1 MPMNGTARRTSW
13 ICSSVEPR
21 LKPYVHLV
29 PFDQDPLSVAA
40 QQILALHPPPDL
52 GNCVILVSAQ
62 QCAASLR
69 SALVAQARKLGFDA
83 LLGARITTI
92 HQWLAETITIEN
104 PLLNRPAQEL
114 VLAEALRQADPIY
127 ANTDPWLL
135 AQQLLVLFDEL
146 TRCGLPIPEQASDFS
161 QQLQDSYGLDKPNP
175 ALQKE
180 AWILHTLW
188 HAWRKQ
194 LSSEQVLDPATAY
207 RQQLTASLSQSGQ
220 QTIWL
225 IGFSVFSPAETEW
238 IKQLHEQ
245 GRVRLILNGAAT
257 QSGYHPDAP
266 LYRIV
271 QQLGADVCTA
281 SSESRD
287 PFAAFV
293 NRLFADPE
301 ENLKLRA
308 EAFAQQHADPV
319 SKRLGTCAAD
329 SPEQEAQ
336 AIALQVRLWLL
347 DGLQSVAI
355 ISEDR
360 LLARRVRALLESSQI
375 ELEDA
380 GGWALS
386 TTSAAAVL
394 ERWLETLEED
404 FACGPLLDVLKS
416 PFISFDHREAHITQV
431 RHLEQD
437 IILHENIARGLQRYR
452 HHLDRRSERLP
463 GWSQPMRHSIHRML
477 NRVEQAASE
486 MLPLLHGEHPA
497 SEYLQSLETG
507 IRELGLRDSLEQDSA
522 GQRLLEALQEL
533 QQAASLFDIPLGWLE
548 FRNWLGRH
556 LETSAFHSSSA
567 PGCVRLLT
575 LEQSQLQ
582 RFDAAIIAGCNSD
595 KLPGSPTVSAFFNQ
609 RVRSELGLDT
619 WSDTLSLKLHHFCR
633 SLFSARQLLVTW
645 HTERDGEPVSA
656 SPWIEL
662 LTIFHK
668 KAWAQDLRANTLIQ
682 LLRSPLSRPASPNT
696 ATLPEKQTSPAPPA
710 APDLQ
715 PNVWSASTHQR
726 IVDCPYRFFA
736 ADMLGLKARDEIR
749 EALARSDYGS
759 MVHRILQAFHSDLGN
774 LPGPWSDPLT
784 ANNQDDALA
793 LLTTISKAV
802 FRASI
807 EENFQARSWLKQWLV
822 IAPAY
827 IQWDFKRQQ
836 LWKLRSVEF
845 EGSKLIS
852 PQLELKGRVD
862 RIDAQSA
869 GIAVVD
875 FKTGMPP
882 KAADVI
888 CGEAVQLTSYALLVG
903 EQVAQLDYLELKGDV
918 KMQTCAEGESLQQL
932 LAATLARL
940 ANLDASIQDSSP
952 LPAWG
957 DAKICRYCEFD
968 GVCRRA
974 MWIHGDGGDV

>member
-1 MPMNGTARRTSW
+1 M
-13 ICSSVEPR
+13 
-21 LKPYVHLV
+21 HLV

-40 QQILALHPPPDL
+40 QKILESHPPPDP
-52 GNCVILVSAQ
+52 GNCIILVSEQ
-62 QCAASLR
+62 QCAVSLR
-69 SALVAQARKLGFDA
+69 SALLEQAGKLGFDA
-83 LLGARITTI
+83 LLGARIATI
-92 HQWLAETITIEN
+92 HQWLAETTSIEN

-135 AQQLLVLFDEL
+135 TQQLLVLFDEL
-146 TRCGLPIPEQASDFS
+146 TRCGLPIAEKASDFS
-161 QQLQDSYGLDKPNP
+161 RQLQDSYGLDKPNP

-188 HAWRKQ
+188 HAWRRQ
-194 LSSEQVLDPATAY
+194 LSEERVLDPATAY
-207 RQQLTASLSQSGQ
+207 QQQLTASLSQVGQ

-225 IGFSVFSPAETEW
+225 IGFSVFSAAEIEW

-245 GRVRLILNGAAT
+245 GRVRLILHGSAT
-257 QSGYHPDAP
+257 QAGYHPDAP

-271 QQLGADVCTA
+271 QQLGVDACIA
-281 SSESRD
+281 SHESSD
-287 PFAAFV
+287 PFLAFV

-319 SKRLGTCAAD
+319 SERLRTCAAD

-347 DGLQSVAI
+347 DGMQSIAI

-416 PFISFDHREAHITQV
+416 PFISFDDREAHIIQV

-437 IILHENIARGLQRYR
+437 IILHENISRGLERYR

-477 NRVEQAASE
+477 NRVEHAASE
-486 MLPLLHGEHPA
+486 MLPLLHGNHPA
-497 SEYLQSLETG
+497 SEFLQSLETG
-507 IRELGLRDSLEQDSA
+507 IRELGLLEALEQDSA

-533 QQAASLFDIPLGWLE
+533 KQAASLFDIPLGWLE

-556 LETSAFHSSSA
+556 LETSVFHSAST

-582 RFDAAIIAGCNSD
+582 KFDAAVIAGCSSD
-595 KLPGSPTVSAFFNQ
+595 KLPAPPSVSAFFNQ

-656 SPWIEL
+656 SPWVEL
-662 LTIFHK
+662 LSIFHK
-668 KAWAQDLRANTLIQ
+668 KAWTQDLRDKTLIRWLQ
-682 LLRSPLSRPASPNT
+682 SPLSRPASPNT
-696 ATLPEKQTSPAPPA
+696 AALPEKQTSPAPQA

-759 MVHRILQAFHSDLGN
+759 MVHRILQAFHSDLDN
-774 LPGPWSDPLT
+774 LPGPWSGPVT
-784 ANNQDDALA
+784 VNNQDDALA
-793 LLTTISKAV
+793 MLTTISKAV
-802 FRASI
+802 FRFSV
-807 EENFQARSWLKQWLV
+807 EENFQARSWLKQWLL

-827 IQWDFKRQQ
+827 IQWEVRRQQ
-836 LWKLRSVEF
+836 QWHLRSVEF
-845 EGSKLIS
+845 EGRKPITT
-852 PQLELKGRVD
+852 QLDIKGRID
-862 RIDAQSA
+862 RIDEQAE

-875 FKTGMPP
+875 FKTGTPP
-882 KAADVI
+882 RAADVI
-888 CGEAVQLTSYALLVG
+888 CGEAVQLTSYALLAG
-903 EQVAQLDYLELKGDV
+903 EQVAQLDYLELKDDT
-918 KMQTCAEGESLQQL
+918 KMLTCAEGESLQQL

-940 ANLDASIQDSSP
+940 ADLDASIQAGRS

-957 DAKICRYCEFD
+957 DPKVCRYCEFD

-974 MWIHGDGGDV
+974 MWVHGDRGDA